1 MPSFY
6 LDKIDGAG
14 YIEKYNF
21 SFMPGSGPYEYDS
34 QNSKTPLR
42 IHTGSSNNTLVI
54 EDGRVGI
61 RTSTPPSL
69 SSVVVCSPHLIVNLY
84 FLFLLIR

>member
-34 QNSKTPLR
+34 QNSKKGNEGFILSL
-42 IHTGSSNNTLVI
+42 IHI
-54 EDGRVGI
+54 
-61 RTSTPPSL
+61 
-69 SSVVVCSPHLIVNLY
+69 
-84 FLFLLIR
+84 

>member
-21 SFMPGSGPYEYDS
+21 SFMPVQDM
-34 QNSKTPLR
+34 NMIAKLKKVMKD
-42 IHTGSSNNTLVI
+42 L
-54 EDGRVGI
+54 
-61 RTSTPPSL
+61 
-69 SSVVVCSPHLIVNLY
+69 
-84 FLFLLIR
+84 LF